1 MECGDVRERIS
12 AYIEGII
19 SFEEKSVIDEHLKSC
34 RKCSE
39 SLADLR
45 KTLEHVKN
53 LEDVEPPQWLTQ
65 KIMTEVRA
73 KEKTRKGILE
83 RLFYPLRVK
92 LPIEAA
98 ATLLMAVTAFYIFK
112 SMQPGID
119 LETYKL
125 AKAPSERTEPQVLPS
140 PTSRKGGEG
149 GFGVETRR
157 KEAVVGKDED
167 MSRKQSPEIGVSSS
181 SKKREE
187 TVSEELRQGYGR
199 KEFSFEKEK
208 APAVVESKGIPGKPI
223 EQEVTSGRPSPI
235 KKYAEAPK
243 APVPVEKRDM
253 SKASG
258 AALGDELKTK
268 NLAHDGAAGE
278 DTDKEEIKSI
288 TLSLIVKYIESAEQ
302 NIGNII
308 RQLGGK
314 IIKVETSDGN
324 RVLLAELNRRKL
336 VELIERLGLIGEVK
350 ERNLASEG
358 LEGNVIIRIKIIGG
372 VRNN

>member
-1 MECGDVRERIS
+1 MECGDVREKNS

-19 SFEEKSVIDEHLKSC
+19 SSEEKSVIDEHLKSC

-53 LEDVEPPQWLTQ
+53 LEDVDPPQWLTQ

-73 KEKTRKGILE
+73 KEKSRKGILE
-83 RLFYPLRVK
+83 RLFYPLHVK

-98 ATLLMAVTAFYIFK
+98 ATLLIAVTAFYIFK

-125 AKAPSERTEPQVLPS
+125 AKAPSERTEPQVPPS

-167 MSRKQSPEIGVSSS
+167 MSRKRSPKIGVSTSI
-181 SKKREE
+181 KKREE
-187 TVSEELRQGYGR
+187 TALEQLGERHGR
-199 KEFSFEKEK
+199 EEFSFEREK
-208 APAVVESKGIPGKPI
+208 NRAVADSKTAPAKPV
-223 EQEVTSGRPSPI
+223 EQEVTAGRPAPI
-235 KKYAEAPK
+235 KKFAEAHKVP
-243 APVPVEKRDM
+243 APAEKRDM
-253 SKASG
+253 MKASG
-258 AALGDELKTK
+258 AVLGDKAETEFLSDRGSAGKGTYREETK
-268 NLAHDGAAGE
+268 
-278 DTDKEEIKSI
+278 SV
-288 TLSLIVKYIESAEQ
+288 TLSLIVKYVEIAEQ
-302 NIGNII
+302 NIGNNI

-324 RVLLAELNRRKL
+324 RILFAELNRRKL
-336 VELIERLGLIGEVK
+336 GELIEKLGLIGEVK

-372 VRNN
+372 DQKK

>member
-39 SLADLR
+39 SLADIR

-83 RLFYPLRVK
+83 RLFYPLHVK

-98 ATLLMAVTAFYIFK
+98 ATLLIAVTAFYILK

-125 AKAPSERTEPQVLPS
+125 AKAPSEKTEPQVVPS
-140 PTSRKGGEG
+140 PTLRKGGEG
-149 GFGVETRR
+149 GFGVEIGR

-181 SKKREE
+181 IKKREE

-199 KEFSFEKEK
+199 KEFSFEKQK
-208 APAVVESKGIPGKPI
+208 ASAVAESKGIPGKPI

-243 APVPVEKRDM
+243 AAAPVEKRDM
-253 SKASG
+253 MKASG
-258 AALGDELKTK
+258 AVLGGKAKTEFLSDRGSAEK
-268 NLAHDGAAGE
+268 GM
-278 DTDKEEIKSI
+278 DKEKIKSS
-288 TLSLIVKYIESAEQ
+288 TLCLIVKDIEIAEQ
-302 NIGNII
+302 NIGGNI

-314 IIKVETSDGN
+314 IIKVETSDGD
-324 RVLLAELNRRKL
+324 RILFAELNRRKL
-336 VELIERLGLIGEVK
+336 GELIERLGLIGDVK

-358 LEGNVIIRIKIIGG
+358 LEGNVIILIKIIGG
-372 VRNN
+372 GQKK